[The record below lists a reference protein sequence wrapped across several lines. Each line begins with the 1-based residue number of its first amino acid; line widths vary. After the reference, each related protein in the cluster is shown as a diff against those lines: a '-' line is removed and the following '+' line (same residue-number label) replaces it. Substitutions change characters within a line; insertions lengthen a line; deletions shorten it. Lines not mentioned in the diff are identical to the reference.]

1 MYNVY
6 STGPV
11 EARGWLQTL
20 GVDAALGYTQLH
32 NPQCQ
37 LLFTHL
43 NFICFFFFFQD
54 HHLERRDVKGQSQ
67 AVTVCFCRSL
77 YQSQR

>member
-32 NPQCQ
+32 KPQCQ

-43 NFICFFFFFQD
+43 NFICFFFFF
-54 HHLERRDVKGQSQ
+54 K
-67 AVTVCFCRSL
+67 TII
-77 YQSQR
+77 